1 MAPDCVNR
9 SDWIKHHGRGLGVGK
24 YRGHA
29 VGKRHRHRLQAV
41 YFNHHIGSGLGGA
54 FQSSGYAGI
63 CPARRP
69 LPGHAVQF
77 VILQV
82 IGGLL
87 GVWVAHAMLDQEIWQ
102 M

>member
-1 MAPDCVNR
+1 MGAGLASGNTVDTLSANAIATGCKRYILITTLAPV
-9 SDWIKHHGRGLGVGK
+9 W
-24 YRGHA
+24 
-29 VGKRHRHRLQAV
+29 
-41 YFNHHIGSGLGGA
+41 GA

-87 GVWVAHAMLDQEIWQ
+87 GVWVAHAMLAREIWL

>member
-1 MAPDCVNR
+1 MGAGLASGNTVDTLSANAIATGCMRYILITILAPVR
-9 SDWIKHHGRGLGVGK
+9 
-24 YRGHA
+24 
-29 VGKRHRHRLQAV
+29 
-41 YFNHHIGSGLGGA
+41 GGA

-87 GVWVAHAMLDQEIWQ
+87 GVWVAHAMLDREIWQ

>member
-1 MAPDCVNR
+1 M
-9 SDWIKHHGRGLGVGK
+9 GVGLVSGNIVDTLSANAIATGCK
-24 YRGHA
+24 RYILITTLA
-29 VGKRHRHRLQAV
+29 PVG
-41 YFNHHIGSGLGGA
+41 GGA

>member
-1 MAPDCVNR
+1 MGA
-9 SDWIKHHGRGLGVGK
+9 GLVSGYIVDTLSANAIATGC
-24 YRGHA
+24 
-29 VGKRHRHRLQAV
+29 KRYILITTLALV
-41 YFNHHIGSGLGGA
+41 WGA

-87 GVWVAHAMLDQEIWQ
+87 GVWVAHAMLDREIWQ